1 MTFISQ
7 ALDGKI
13 YIAEPSRKGSQK
25 LLWSVMPEQGDPS
38 NPEASGGKRTEPHKV
53 PLMIRRQAYR
63 RFYNIRRAACG
74 FGRPPKMTAHQ
85 RQEALTRLARGETQA
100 DVARSYNVG
109 ATTIGRLQAAA

>member
-7 ALDGKI
+7 PLDGKI
-13 YIAEPSRKGSQK
+13 YIAEPSRKGSQR
-25 LLWSVMPEQGDPS
+25 LLWSVMPEKGDPS
-38 NPEASGGKRTEPHKV
+38 NPEASGGKRTEPHEV
-53 PLMIRRQAYR
+53 PLIDSTASLPTILQHPARGVR
-63 RFYNIRRAACG
+63 

-85 RQEALTRLARGETQA
+85 RQEAIARLASGETQA

>member
-25 LLWSVMPEQGDPS
+25 LLWSVMPENGDPS

-53 PLMIRRQAYR
+53 PL
-63 RFYNIRRAACG
+63 RFDGKPTDDSTTSGARRAV
-74 FGRPPKMTAHQ
+74 R
-85 RQEALTRLARGETQA
+85 
-100 DVARSYNVG
+100 
-109 ATTIGRLQAAA
+109 

>member
-7 ALDGKI
+7 PLDGKI

-25 LLWSVMPEQGDPS
+25 LLWSVI
-38 NPEASGGKRTEPHKV
+38 EPHKV

-74 FGRPPKMTAHQ
+74 SVDPQ
-85 RQEALTRLARGETQA
+85 N
-100 DVARSYNVG
+100 D
-109 ATTIGRLQAAA
+109 

>member
-7 ALDGKI
+7 PLDGKI

-25 LLWSVMPEQGDPS
+25 LLWSVMPEKGDPS

-63 RFYNIRRAACG
+63 QFYNIRRAACG
-74 FGRPPKMTAHQ
+74 SVDPPK
-85 RQEALTRLARGETQA
+85 
-100 DVARSYNVG
+100 
-109 ATTIGRLQAAA
+109 

>member
-7 ALDGKI
+7 PLDGKI

-25 LLWSVMPEQGDPS
+25 LLWSVVPENGDPS
-38 NPEASGGKRTEPHKV
+38 NPEASAGKRTEPHKV

-74 FGRPPKMTAHQ
+74 SVDPPK
-85 RQEALTRLARGETQA
+85 
-100 DVARSYNVG
+100 
-109 ATTIGRLQAAA
+109 